1 MIMKKNIIHKV
12 LICICFF
19 VFGSS
24 LNAQQVNTMYFM
36 DNVPYRNKLNPAFQ
50 PISNFYLGFPVLGY
64 SQFNIGNN
72 SLTIKDIIYKDPT
85 NPNAKPILFLNP
97 NGSVQDF
104 YNVLRNNTMVRT
116 DVNLNLLSFGF
127 RTGKAYWNFSLIE
140 RIDGQ
145 VTIPKDLM
153 SIALNG
159 LTDAYDIKN
168 LGADFS
174 VYTEAG
180 LGYSRKINDM
190 WSYGVKLKF
199 LYGTANVSMKNNNL
213 NLKTGIDSLVIRG
226 NGGVNVS
233 SPAVINGLDL
243 PSKMPNVSTMLKPS
257 GVGGGIDL
265 GVTYNPIKNLTLSV
279 AVVDLGM
286 ISWSNNVK
294 KYSYNVNYKYTGA
307 KVNSLNVDTIKK
319 GILDDLKNSYTID
332 STQKSY
338 TTYTSPKINI
348 GAEYG
353 FFDSRLSVG
362 LLSRTMIHRSNLYE
376 ELTASV
382 NFKPIDWFNIST
394 SYSILNGR
402 ASNIGAGIGL
412 RTGFLHWFLTTDYV
426 PLRYAKTGINLGSLG
441 NLSLPYNTKGFNLA
455 FGTTIVFGNRKD
467 ADKDG
472 VVDRKDICPGTP
484 FGVVVDKKGCPID
497 SDGDGVPDYL
507 DKCPNTPLEA
517 FSSINQDGCPIDS
530 DGDGVPDYLDKC
542 PNTPSKAYGFIDT
555 FGCELD
561 TDKDGVSDYKD
572 KCANTPAGAKVDS
585 VGCPLDTDGD
595 GVPDYKDK
603 CPNTPV
609 EAWNMVDSLGCPLDK
624 DMDGVPDYLDKCP
637 NTPAEA
643 RGFIDK
649 NGCPIDTDGDGVP
662 DYLDKCPDTPVAARG
677 TIDEKGC
684 PRDTDGDGVLDY
696 LDNCPKIAGTV
707 ENKGCPEVKKEVK
720 KLFQKALQ
728 GIQFETG
735 KYIIKPVSFKIL
747 NDVAAALISNPSYL
761 VEVQGH
767 TDNVGKP
774 EANLLLSENRAKAVK
789 DYLINKGVGANR
801 VTSHGYGDT
810 KPVASNKTKAG
821 KAINRRVE
829 FVVTFEQIVTE

>member
-1 MIMKKNIIHKV
+1 MKKNIIYKM
-12 LICICFF
+12 LIYICFF
-19 VFGSS
+19 TVGVS

-50 PISNFYLGFPVLGY
+50 PISNFYLGLPVLSY
-64 SQFNIGNN
+64 TQFNIGNN
-72 SLTIKDIIYKDPT
+72 SLTLKDIIYKDPT
-85 NPNAKPILFLNP
+85 NPNGKPIFFLNP
-97 NGSVQDF
+97 NGSVLDF

-127 RTGKAYWNFSLIE
+127 RTGSAYWNFSLTQ
-140 RIDGQ
+140 RVDGQ
-145 VTIPKDLM
+145 LTIPKSLM
-153 SIALNG
+153 NMALNG
-159 LTDAYDIKN
+159 VTDSYDIKN
-168 LGADFS
+168 LSADMS
-174 VYTEAG
+174 VYMEAG
-180 LGYSRKINDM
+180 LGYSKKINDT
-190 WSYGVKLKF
+190 WSYGVKVKF
-199 LYGTANVSMKNNNL
+199 LYGMANISMKNNNL
-213 NLKTGIDSLVIRG
+213 NLKTGIDSLVIKG
-226 NGGVNVS
+226 NGGLNVS
-233 SPAVINGLDL
+233 SPLVVNGVDL
-243 PSKMPNVSTMLKPS
+243 PSKTPPVSDMIKPS
-257 GVGGGIDL
+257 GIGGGVDFGL
-265 GVTYNPIKNLTLSV
+265 TYSPVKNLTLSA

-286 ISWSNNVK
+286 IRWSRNVK
-294 KYSYNVNYKYTGA
+294 KYSYDVNYKYTGA
-307 KVNSLNVDTIKK
+307 KVSSLNGDTILQ
-319 GILDDLKNSYTID
+319 GITDDLKNSYTID
-332 STQKSY
+332 STTNSY

-353 FFDSRLSVG
+353 FFNNTLSVG
-362 LLSRTMIHRSNLYE
+362 LLSRTMLHRSNLYE
-376 ELTASV
+376 ELTASL
-382 NFKPIDWFNIST
+382 NIKPIDWFNIST

-412 RTGFLHWFLTTDYV
+412 RTGFFHWFLTTDYV
-426 PLRYAKTGINLGSLG
+426 PLSYGKTGVNLGSLG
-441 NLSLPYNTKGFNLA
+441 NLSVPYNTKGLNLA

-472 VVDRKDICPGTP
+472 VVDRKDKCPGTP

-507 DKCPNTPLEA
+507 DKCPNTPVEA
-517 FSSINQDGCPIDS
+517 FTTINMDGCPIDS

-572 KCANTPAGAKVDS
+572 KCANTPAGVKVDS

-595 GVPDYKDK
+595 GIPDYKDK

-609 EAWNMVDSLGCPLDK
+609 EARNMVDSLGCPLDK
-624 DMDGVPDYLDKCP
+624 DIDGVPDYLDKCP

-643 RGFIDK
+643 RSFIDI
-649 NGCPIDTDGDGVP
+649 NGCPIDSDGDGVP

-677 TIDEKGC
+677 TVDEKGC

-696 LDNCPKIAGTV
+696 LDNCPKVAGTV

-735 KYIIKPVSFKIL
+735 KYVIKPVSFKIL
-747 NDVAAALISNPSYL
+747 NDVAAALIANPSYL

-774 EANLLLSENRAKAVK
+774 ETNLILSENRAKAVK
-789 DYLINKGVGANR
+789 DYLINKGVGADR

-829 FVVTFEQIVTE
+829 FVVTFEQTVAE